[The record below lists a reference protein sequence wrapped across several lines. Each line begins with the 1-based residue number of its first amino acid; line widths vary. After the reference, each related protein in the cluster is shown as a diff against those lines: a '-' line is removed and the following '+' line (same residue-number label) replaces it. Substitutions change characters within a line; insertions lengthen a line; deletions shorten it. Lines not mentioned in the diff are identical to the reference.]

1 MSATP
6 SPLVWG
12 FNRQIGSDVNA
23 EVCGTGHY
31 YDESAQALFI
41 NGGLKTRLCTPTAGH
56 RRDATKKGGLSHAN
70 NPNSICLEF

>member
-1 MSATP
+1 MSAIP
-6 SPLVWG
+6 APLVWD
-12 FNRQIGSDVNA
+12 FNRQFGSDAAAHVG
-23 EVCGTGHY
+23 GTAHF
-31 YDESAQALFI
+31 YDETAQSLFI